1 MRIAVIGACASSKTH
16 PYQEKTM
23 NKNLLSLA
31 LVATAA
37 VTFFAGC
44 ASTPMMAS
52 YNQDAMP
59 ASVKVPAGHR
69 VAMEA
74 VGVGETAYECR
85 EKKDAAG
92 QYEWVFLGPEA
103 VLNDR
108 CGKKIGS
115 YFGPPAT
122 FENMDGSKVVGVQ
135 MAVSPSSPGNLPIQ
149 LAKANPTTGSGAMVG
164 VTYVQRVN
172 TKGGVAPATACGMA
186 TKGDL
191 QKVKFQADYIF
202 YKAG

>member
-1 MRIAVIGACASSKTH
+1 MTRNS
-16 PYQEKTM
+16 
-23 NKNLLSLA
+23 LSLA
-31 LVATAA
+31 LTATAVATL
-37 VTFFAGC
+37 FAGC
-44 ASTPMMAS
+44 ASTPMMAT

-59 ASVKVPAGHR
+59 AGVKVPAGHR

-108 CGKKIGS
+108 SGKKIGN

-135 MAVSPSSPGNLPIQ
+135 MAVSPSSPGNLPMQ
-149 LAKANPTTGSGAMVG
+149 LAKANPATGSGAMVG
-164 VTYVQRVN
+164 MTYVQRVN
-172 TKGGVAPATACGMA
+172 TKGGVAPAKACDA
-186 TKGDL
+186 SSKGDL
-191 QKVKFQADYIF
+191 EKVKFQADYIF
-202 YKAG
+202 YKAA